1 MDILALAQQCA
12 PSVHPQTMAA
22 VVGVES
28 GSNPFAIG
36 VVGGA
41 LVRQPNHLAEATATA
56 LALERGGYNFSV
68 GIAQVN
74 RYNLAKYGLNYVTA
88 FDACESLRAGSLI
101 LKDCFDRARVR
112 ITDQQLALHA
122 AFSCYYSGNFAT
134 GFRADFQGQPSY
146 VQKVVSRAVGSVSPD
161 LLTRAIPLIPPTR
174 NKPVRI
180 NTLTRTRESPETS
193 TVTDVEGDH
202 TVMVYR

>member
-1 MDILALAQQCA
+1 MDMLALAQQCA

-68 GIAQVN
+68 GVAQVN
-74 RYNLAKYGLNYVTA
+74 RYNLGKYGLDYVTA
-88 FDACESLRAGSLI
+88 FDACASLRAGSLI

-112 ITDQQLALHA
+112 ITDQQQALHA

-134 GFRADFQGQPSY
+134 GFRADLPGQPSY
-146 VQKVVSRAVGSVSPD
+146 VQKVVSRAGGTVSPAPSIQ
-161 LLTRAIPLIPPTR
+161 AIPVIRSAR

>member
-28 GSNPFAIG
+28 GSNPLAIG

-56 LALERGGYNFSV
+56 LALDRAGYNFSM

-74 RYNLAKYGLNYVTA
+74 RYNLGKYGLDYITA

-112 ITDQQLALHA
+112 ITDQQQALHA

-134 GFRADFQGQPSY
+134 GFRVDFQGQPSY
-146 VQKVVSRAVGSVSPD
+146 VQKVVSRAVGSVSPA
-161 LLTRAIPLIPPTR
+161 LSTRAIAVIPAVR
-174 NKPVRI
+174 IKPVPI
-180 NTLTRTRESPETS
+180 STQTRTRESPETP
-193 TVTDVEGDH
+193 TDTDVEGDH

>member
-1 MDILALAQQCA
+1 MDILALAQRCA

-28 GSNPFAIG
+28 GANPFAIG

-41 LVRQPNHLAEATATA
+41 LVRQPNHLAEATTTA

-68 GIAQVN
+68 GVAQVN
-74 RYNLAKYGLNYVTA
+74 RYNLAKYGLDYVTA

-101 LKDCFDRARVR
+101 LKDCFDRARIR
-112 ITDQQLALHA
+112 ITDQQQALHA
-122 AFSCYYSGNFAT
+122 AFSCYYSGNFST
-134 GFRADFQGQPSY
+134 GFRADFPGQPSY
-146 VQKVVSRAVGSVSPD
+146 VQKVVSRAGGSASPAPSNQ
-161 LLTRAIPLIPPTR
+161 AIPLMPATR
-174 NKPVRI
+174 SKPGRT
-180 NTLTRTRESPETS
+180 NAMTRPRESPATS

-202 TVMVYR
+202 AIMVYR

>member
-1 MDILALAQQCA
+1 MDMLALAQQCA

-36 VVGGA
+36 VVGGT

-56 LALERGGYNFSV
+56 QALDRAGYNFSM
-68 GIAQVN
+68 GIAQIN
-74 RYNLAKYGLNYVTA
+74 RYK
-88 FDACESLRAGSLI
+88 E
-101 LKDCFDRARVR
+101 CFDRARVR
-112 ITDQQLALHA
+112 ITDQQQALHA

-134 GFRADFQGQPSY
+134 GFRADLPGQPSY
-146 VQKVVSRAVGSVSPD
+146 VQKVVSRAGGTVSPAPSIQ
-161 LLTRAIPLIPPTR
+161 AIPLIRSAR

-180 NTLTRTRESPETS
+180 NTLTRTRESRETP

>member
-1 MDILALAQQCA
+1 MDMLALAQQCA

-36 VVGGA
+36 VVGGT
-41 LVRQPNHLAEATATA
+41 LVRQPNNLAEATATA
-56 LALERGGYNFSV
+56 QALDRAGYNFSV

-74 RYNLAKYGLNYVTA
+74 RYNLAKYGLDYVTA
-88 FDACESLRAGSLI
+88 FDACESLRVGSLI

-112 ITDQQLALHA
+112 ISDQQQALHA

-146 VQKVVSRAVGSVSPD
+146 VQKVVSRAGSTVSPAPSIQ
-161 LLTRAIPLIPPTR
+161 AIPVIRSAR
-174 NKPVRI
+174 NKSVRI
-180 NTLTRTRESPETS
+180 NTLTRTRESPDTS

-202 TVMVYR
+202 TFMVYR